1 MSALH
6 TQGPWVVG
14 EKKNV
19 SGILNIE
26 ILGEHGY
33 SLVANCYGTT
43 TGLADWYAGARHVD
57 ANARLIAAAPCMLE
71 VMKWAL
77 PVVEAAKGVDD
88 DFDLVI
94 EDYRAAI
101 AKATGETI

>member
-1 MSALH
+1 MSDRH
-6 TQGPWVVG
+6 TNGPWVVG

-57 ANARLIAAAPCMLE
+57 ANARLIAAAPDMLE
-71 VMKWAL
+71 AL
-77 PVVEAAKGVDD
+77 RGVVDAYENGGMIEPIFAA
-88 DFDLVI
+88 
-94 EDYRAAI
+94 RAAI
-101 AKATGETI
+101 AKATGETK

>member
-1 MSALH
+1 MTQGKH
-6 TQGPWVVG
+6 TPGPWVVG

-43 TGLADWYAGARHVD
+43 TGLADWYAGARHVND
-57 ANARLIAAAPCMLE
+57 NARLIAAAPDLLE
-71 VMKWAL
+71 ALQLAL
-77 PVVEAAKGVDD
+77 PYVRNDNTASVM
-88 DFDLVI
+88 
-94 EDYRAAI
+94 RAAI
-101 AKATGETI
+101 AKATGETK